1 MSGPARTCPLPHTIA
16 TDANEAPLEAWL
28 SDAHV
33 FCDPE
38 QANAPDHFALA
49 WQDRQVRTSPDNQEI
64 FLIIHSLRRLLSDSR
79 ATLSDSQWTRLQ
91 SWVETSRGELARP
104 LDRRVLLNL
113 QRIFARLAPNGSAG
127 IQRVAGV
134 LGTPP
139 AAPAPEAEAQAQE
152 TEGET
157 SSSTGVALRSV
168 GVDLQND
175 SLLADGI
182 LRNIGVPLDAF
193 ITEQSHLTLRVPFEV
208 NVGDYVGFLRPY
220 GGVFSTRGIPGSGVG
235 EIGLGWRAGLDVG
248 LTVPRDP
255 NHQSAGLG
263 LEFTG
268 VAQAA
273 EGGTIPDPVLRLHFH
288 RQRDL
293 ANFTLGDARQF
304 EIGVQTFLQTQ
315 ESYLPLSNQ
324 ALVDEEA
331 STPFAQ
337 SQSIFAVNPFRLL
350 GLSLRYYPE
359 GAPEADHSNDP
370 TRPFAPGEAA
380 PRIASV
386 AVGNIINRNRR
397 RGIPALA
404 NSRVFLGLE
413 PLGAVG
419 SRDQFDTVGLGLTI
433 FSALD
438 GFGFAGTA
446 QDRSEI
452 LRRGNWIERGV
463 MLALDGIDLVV
474 SLGLTLAQAGH
485 PDATT
490 LEELR
495 AEPGSLT
502 DFEGRAGEMDLW
514 LRLIEYG
521 LTGLDMTQAIH
532 EEVAPGSLGYGLM
545 GGGAILLG
553 LPLFLFSS
561 PISGGGCGPEGG
573 LLYCG
578 FGSSDPYFREEPHEG
593 GPGDMEQVERQFIA
607 SSTGMA
613 LTAWGVSRL
622 LGLILG
628 GGGASESDSVTES
641 DSGSAGPEEA
651 SEAAQRT
658 ASGTPPINFQLQA
671 SPQSIHLG
679 VSGTF

>member
-1 MSGPARTCPLPHTIA
+1 MSGPARICPLPNSIA
-16 TDANEAPLEAWL
+16 AAANDASLEAWL
-28 SDAHV
+28 SDERV

-38 QANAPDHFALA
+38 QAHAPGHFARD
-49 WQDRQVRTSPDNQEI
+49 WQDRQVRTSPDNQEL
-64 FLIIHSLRRLLSDSR
+64 FLVIHSLRQLLRDPSSI
-79 ATLSDSQWTRLQ
+79 LSESQFTRLQ
-91 SWVETSRGELARP
+91 SWVEASQGESARP
-104 LDRRVLLNL
+104 LDRTVLLNL
-113 QRIFARLAPNGSAG
+113 QRIFARVAPNASEGF
-127 IQRVAGV
+127 QNVATV
-134 LGTPP
+134 LGDPP
-139 AAPAPEAEAQAQE
+139 PAPAPEPEVTAPASEP
-152 TEGET
+152 T
-157 SSSTGVALRSV
+157 SSTGVALRSV
-168 GVDLQND
+168 AVDLQND

-193 ITEQSHLTLRVPFEV
+193 IIEQSHLTLRVPFEF
-208 NVGDYVGFLRPY
+208 NLGDYVGFFRPY
-220 GGVFSTRGIPGSGVG
+220 GGVFSSRGIPGSGVG

-248 LTVPRDP
+248 VTVPRDP

-263 LEFTG
+263 LEVTG
-268 VAQAA
+268 IAQAA
-273 EGGTIPDPVLRLHFH
+273 EGGTQPDPVLRLHFH

-324 ALVDEEA
+324 ALVEEEA
-331 STPFAQ
+331 RTPFAQ
-337 SQSIFAVNPFRLL
+337 SQSIFAINPFRLL

-359 GAPEADHSNDP
+359 GAPEGDNRTDP
-370 TRPFAPGEAA
+370 NRPFAPGEAA

-397 RGIPALA
+397 RGIPALS

-452 LRRGNWIERGV
+452 LRRGDWFERGV

-490 LEELR
+490 IEELR

-521 LTGLDMTQAIH
+521 LTGLDMTQAIDD
-532 EEVAPGSLGYGLM
+532 EVAPGSLGYGLM

-561 PISGGGCGPEGG
+561 PLSGGGCGPEGG

-578 FGSSDPYFREEPHEG
+578 FGSSDPYFSEVPHEG
-593 GPGDMEQVERQFIA
+593 GPEDMEQVERQFIV

-628 GGGASESDSVTES
+628 GGGASDSDAET
-641 DSGSAGPEEA
+641 DSAPAGD
-651 SEAAQRT
+651 EAAGQASQT
-658 ASGTPPINFQLQA
+658 TVSGTPPINFQLQA
-671 SPQSIHLG
+671 SPQSIHVG